1 LGDKKKKK
9 KLNMD
14 QELKEFRKQEKESK
28 FTYIYFLSIH
38 KDYRLRWVEIYF
50 MSVYKRKSR

>member
-28 FTYIYFLSIH
+28 FTYIHFLSIH
-38 KDYRLRWVEIYF
+38 KDYRLRRVEIYF
-50 MSVYKRKSR
+50 TSVYRRRSR

>member
-38 KDYRLRWVEIYF
+38 KDYRLRRVEIYF
-50 MSVYKRKSR
+50 TSVYRRRSR

>member
-38 KDYRLRWVEIYF
+38 KDYRLRRVEIYF

>member
-1 LGDKKKKK
+1 MFKYNKKTKKTLGDKKKKK

-28 FTYIYFLSIH
+28 FTYLFIIIFFTSLEH
-38 KDYRLRWVEIYF
+38 T
-50 MSVYKRKSR
+50 